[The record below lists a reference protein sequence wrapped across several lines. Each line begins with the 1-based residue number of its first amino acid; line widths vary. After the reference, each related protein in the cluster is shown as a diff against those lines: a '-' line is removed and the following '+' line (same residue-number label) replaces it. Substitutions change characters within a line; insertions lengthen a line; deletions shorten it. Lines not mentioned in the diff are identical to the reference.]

1 MKKLI
6 STIVFSFLLAL
17 GVQAIPA
24 HKGKVTITQ
33 PDGTTVTLRLHG
45 DEYLHFTTTDD
56 GYSVV
61 KSADGFYRYAR
72 LDGGKLVATDVV
84 AHDATAR
91 TAEELSLL
99 TATEKYLAPEMSTQ
113 MKQMKQQNRK
123 AGQRAL
129 AQHKA
134 AQYDYNNFRGLLILV
149 EFNDKEFSRDDY
161 AELLNDMVNKE
172 NYTGYTDLN
181 GRKQTYTGSVRDYFS
196 DNSFGKFKPEFDIV
210 GPVKLTNYSQYDPEG
225 TDNAWEILRA
235 AVTAADPLVNFKD
248 YDRDGD
254 GYVDLIY
261 FIVAG
266 NGANYGDND
275 SRLFWPHRSGF
286 YGYVRKDGVYLGD
299 YASSV
304 ELAGF
309 TDYPSTV
316 KIDGIGTICHEFS
329 HVLGLPDF
337 YDTDYEKNGQSN
349 DPGEWSVMAGGSYN
363 NDGRTPVGYSLF
375 ERYAVGFAEPT
386 TINAEGSYTLENI
399 DNVNTGYRINTSVA
413 KEFFFLENRQ
423 RTKWNAYLPGTGMLV
438 FRVDSTDA
446 QIWDDNKVNA
456 YPSHNYYELL
466 RAGGYKGDA
475 AASDPF
481 PGTGNV
487 KLLNNGTEPASLKP
501 WNDGGTQWGLKNIR
515 QSGGVIYFDIEDAYV
530 LKSISIDEA
539 ITIGVGMNRNL
550 TVTYDPS
557 YIEEEITWT
566 SSDASVATVDKDG
579 KLTGVKAGTCTITAT
594 AASGPTATCQVTVE
608 NELMVNSIAEFK
620 ALEEGSKAILNL
632 KDARVLYVYNTDVYI
647 RDNTGA
653 IVFSN
658 VGGTFRRWNHV
669 DGKIYGQLAFENRM
683 PKFKAIDELTTTDG
697 LTIAS
702 GTEFAPREVK
712 LEDLTE
718 ADYADY
724 VVVKTVELI
733 RDGGVFAVAG
743 DKRARLFSTFKIT
756 GLKVP
761 SDIAGKR
768 FDVTCIFGTNVLNS
782 EVIDECYLLKSPEEV
797 AWTPV
802 IESLTLTEKQEIVKG
817 TTVKLVATILP
828 EGAAGTLTWESDN
841 EEVATVDAE
850 GNVKGVSCGT
860 ATITVTAEGGISAK
874 CNVIVTAV
882 EALPAIG
889 GALELND
896 GDIVAVSLTE
906 ANVLYVHNENIYV
919 RDHANA
925 AVFNVPGLTAERTN
939 LLSGKVYLQLSHVNR
954 MPVFTPVEGWTAAT
968 DFIVSEGEEVEP
980 RRISID
986 GLTPNYYA
994 DYVCVTATP
1003 LEGTDDV
1010 YAVGTDARTRLFNY
1024 FGIEGIT
1031 LPENLDLF
1039 VFNVTG
1045 IFGTDVLGEDVID
1058 ELYLLESPE
1067 KTYDLNHDGKI
1078 STADIQVLINEM
1090 KKAQEDQDMK
1100 YDLNRDGK
1108 VSTADIQIIINEMK
1122 K

>member
-17 GVQAIPA
+17 GVQAVPA

-45 DEYLHFTTTDD
+45 DEYLHFTTTED

-61 KSADGFYRYAR
+61 KGADNFYRYAR
-72 LDGGKLVATDVV
+72 REDGKLVATDMV
-84 AHDATAR
+84 AHDMASR
-91 TAEELSLL
+91 SSAEKAFLNS
-99 TATEKYLAPEMSTQ
+99 TEKYQAPDMTEQ
-113 MKQMKQQNRK
+113 MQQMQTNNRSR
-123 AGQRAL
+123 QRKAL

-161 AELLNDMVNKE
+161 AELMNDMVNQE
-172 NYTGYTDLN
+172 NYTGYTDLQ
-181 GRKQTYTGSVRDYFS
+181 GRKQTYTGSVRDYFN
-196 DNSFGKFKPEFDIV
+196 DNSDGKFKPQFDV
-210 GPVKLTNYSQYDPEG
+210 YGPVKINYSQYDANG
-225 TDNAWEILRA
+225 TDNAWDLVRA
-235 AVTAADPLVNFKD
+235 AVNAVDDQVNFKN
-248 YDRDGD
+248 YDRDND
-254 GYVDLIY
+254 GYVDLVY
-261 FIVAG
+261 FIFAG
-266 NGANYGDND
+266 NGSNYSGND
-275 SRLFWPHRSGF
+275 SRLFWPHRSAF
-286 YGYVRKDGVYLGD
+286 YYFRKDGVNLGD

-304 ELAGF
+304 ELAGW
-309 TDYPSTV
+309 TDSPSTV

-337 YDTDYEKNGQSN
+337 YDTDYAQNGQSN
-349 DPGEWSVMAGGSYN
+349 DPGDWSVMAGGSYF

-375 ERYAVGFAEPT
+375 ERFAVGFANVT
-386 TINAEGSYTLENI
+386 TITGEGSYTLENI
-399 DNVNTGYRINTSVA
+399 DNSNTGFRLKTSVD
-413 KEFFFLENRQ
+413 KESFYLENRQ
-423 RTKWNAYLPGTGMLV
+423 RTKWNYYLPGTGMLV
-438 FRVDSTDA
+438 FRVDSTSTSV
-446 QIWDDNKVNA
+446 WDYNTVNA
-456 YPSHNYYELL
+456 NPSHNYYEML
-466 RAGGYKGDA
+466 RAGGWRNG
-475 AASDPF
+475 ASSYDPF
-481 PGTGNV
+481 PGSGNV
-487 KLLNNGTEPASLKP
+487 RTLNNGTSPANLLP
-501 WNDGGTQWGLKNIR
+501 WSDGGTQWGLKNIR
-515 QSGGVIYFDIEDAYV
+515 QAGGVVYFDIEDAYV
-530 LKSISIDEA
+530 LKSISIDE
-539 ITIGVGMNRNL
+539 TLTLGVGMSRNL
-550 TVTYDPS
+550 TVTYDPC

-566 SSDASVATVDKDG
+566 SSNKNIATVDAEG
-579 KLTGVKAGTCTITAT
+579 RVTGVKAGTCTITAT
-594 AASGPTATCQVTVE
+594 AKSGPTATCQVTVE

-620 ALEEGSKAILNL
+620 ALEEGTKAILNL
-632 KDARVLYVYNTDVYI
+632 KDARVLYVYKTDVYI

-683 PKFKAIDELTTTDG
+683 PKLKAVAELTTTDG

-797 AWTPV
+797 EWTPV

-817 TTVKLVATILP
+817 STVKLVATILP

-860 ATITVTAEGGISAK
+860 ATITVTAEGGVSAK

-882 EALPAIG
+882 ETQPAIG

-906 ANVLYVHNENIYV
+906 ANVLYVHGENIYV

-954 MPVFTPVEGWTAAT
+954 MPVFTPVEGWTAAS

-1045 IFGTDVLGEDVID
+1045 IFGTDILGEDVID

-1100 YDLNRDGK
+1100 YDLNMDGK

>member
-17 GVQAIPA
+17 GVQAVPA

-45 DEYLHFTTTDD
+45 DEYLHFTTTED

-61 KSADGFYRYAR
+61 KGADNFYRYAR
-72 LDGGKLVATDVV
+72 REDGKLVATDMV
-84 AHDATAR
+84 AHDMASR
-91 TAEELSLL
+91 SSAEKAFLNS
-99 TATEKYLAPEMSTQ
+99 TEKYQAPDMTEQ
-113 MKQMKQQNRK
+113 MQQMQTNNRSR
-123 AGQRAL
+123 QRKAL

-161 AELLNDMVNKE
+161 AELMNDMVNQE
-172 NYTGYTDLN
+172 NYTGYTDLQ
-181 GRKQTYTGSVRDYFS
+181 GRKQTYTGSVRDYFN
-196 DNSFGKFKPEFDIV
+196 DNSDGKFKPQFDV
-210 GPVKLTNYSQYDPEG
+210 YGPVKINYSQYDANG
-225 TDNAWEILRA
+225 TDNAWDLVRA
-235 AVTAADPLVNFKD
+235 AVNAVDDQVNFKN
-248 YDRDGD
+248 YDRDND
-254 GYVDLIY
+254 GYVDLVY
-261 FIVAG
+261 FIFAG
-266 NGANYGDND
+266 NGSNYSGND
-275 SRLFWPHRSGF
+275 SRLFWPHRSAF
-286 YGYVRKDGVYLGD
+286 YYFRKDGVNLGD

-304 ELAGF
+304 ELAGW
-309 TDYPSTV
+309 TDSPSTV

-337 YDTDYEKNGQSN
+337 YDTDYAQNGQSN
-349 DPGEWSVMAGGSYN
+349 DPGDWSVMAGGSYF

-375 ERYAVGFAEPT
+375 ERFAVGFANVT
-386 TINAEGSYTLENI
+386 TITGEGSYTLENI
-399 DNVNTGYRINTSVA
+399 DNSNTGFRLKTSVD
-413 KEFFFLENRQ
+413 KESFYLENRQ
-423 RTKWNAYLPGTGMLV
+423 RTKWNYYLPGTGMLV
-438 FRVDSTDA
+438 FRVDSTSTSV
-446 QIWDDNKVNA
+446 WDYNTVNA
-456 YPSHNYYELL
+456 NPSHNYYEML
-466 RAGGYKGDA
+466 RAGGWRNG
-475 AASDPF
+475 ASSYDPF
-481 PGTGNV
+481 PGSGNV
-487 KLLNNGTEPASLKP
+487 RTLNNGTSPANLLP
-501 WNDGGTQWGLKNIR
+501 WSDGGTQWGLSNIR

-530 LKSISIDEA
+530 LKSITIDEA

-579 KLTGVKAGTCTITAT
+579 KLTGVKAGTCTITAK
-594 AASGPTATCQVTVE
+594 AKSGPTATCQVTVE

-620 ALEEGSKAILNL
+620 ALEEGTKAILNL
-632 KDARVLYVYNTDVYI
+632 KDARVLYVYKTDVYI

-683 PKFKAIDELTTTDG
+683 PKLKAVAELTTTDG

-797 AWTPV
+797 EWTPV

-828 EGAAGTLTWESDN
+828 EGASGTLTWESDN

-860 ATITVTAEGGISAK
+860 ATITVTAEGGVSAK

-882 EALPAIG
+882 ETQPAIG

-906 ANVLYVHNENIYV
+906 ANVLYVHGENIYV

-954 MPVFTPVEGWTAAT
+954 MPVFTPVEGWTAAS

-1045 IFGTDVLGEDVID
+1045 IFGTDILDEDVID

-1067 KTYDLNHDGKI
+1067 KTYDLNRDGKI

>member
-17 GVQAIPA
+17 GVQAVPA

-45 DEYLHFTTTDD
+45 DEYLHFTTTED

-61 KSADGFYRYAR
+61 KGADNFYRYAR
-72 LDGGKLVATDVV
+72 REDGKLVATDMV
-84 AHDATAR
+84 AHDMASR
-91 TAEELSLL
+91 SSAEKAFLNS
-99 TATEKYLAPEMSTQ
+99 TEKYQAPDMTEQ
-113 MKQMKQQNRK
+113 MQQMQTNNRSR
-123 AGQRAL
+123 QRKAL

-161 AELLNDMVNKE
+161 AELMNDMVNQE
-172 NYTGYTDLN
+172 NYTGYTDLQ
-181 GRKQTYTGSVRDYFS
+181 GRKQTYTGSVRDYFN
-196 DNSFGKFKPEFDIV
+196 DNSDGKFKPQFDV
-210 GPVKLTNYSQYDPEG
+210 YGPVKINYSQYDANG
-225 TDNAWEILRA
+225 TDNAWDLVRA
-235 AVTAADPLVNFKD
+235 AVNAVDDQVNFKN
-248 YDRDGD
+248 YDRDND
-254 GYVDLIY
+254 GYVDLVY
-261 FIVAG
+261 FIFAG
-266 NGANYGDND
+266 NGSNYSGND
-275 SRLFWPHRSGF
+275 SRLFWPHRSAF
-286 YGYVRKDGVYLGD
+286 YYFRKDGVNLGD

-304 ELAGF
+304 ELAGW
-309 TDYPSTV
+309 TDSPSTV

-337 YDTDYEKNGQSN
+337 YDTDYAQNGQSN
-349 DPGEWSVMAGGSYN
+349 DPGDWSVMAGGSYF

-375 ERYAVGFAEPT
+375 ERFAVGFANVT
-386 TINAEGSYTLENI
+386 TITGEGSYTLENI
-399 DNVNTGYRINTSVA
+399 DNSNTGFRLKTSVD
-413 KEFFFLENRQ
+413 KESFYLENRQ
-423 RTKWNAYLPGTGMLV
+423 RTKWNYYLPGTGMLV
-438 FRVDSTDA
+438 FRVDSTSTSV
-446 QIWDDNKVNA
+446 WDYNTVNA
-456 YPSHNYYELL
+456 NPSHNYYEML
-466 RAGGYKGDA
+466 RAGGWRNG
-475 AASDPF
+475 ASSYDPF
-481 PGTGNV
+481 PGSGNV
-487 KLLNNGTEPASLKP
+487 RTLNNGTSPANLLP
-501 WNDGGTQWGLKNIR
+501 WSDGGTQWGLKNIR
-515 QSGGVIYFDIEDAYV
+515 QAGGVVYFDIEDAYV
-530 LKSISIDEA
+530 LKSITIDEA

-594 AASGPTATCQVTVE
+594 AKSGPTATCQVTVE

-620 ALEEGSKAILNL
+620 ALEEGTKAILNL
-632 KDARVLYVYNTDVYI
+632 KDARVLYVYKTDVYI

-683 PKFKAIDELTTTDG
+683 PKLKAVAELTTTDG

-797 AWTPV
+797 EWTPV

-828 EGAAGTLTWESDN
+828 EGASGTLTWESDN

-860 ATITVTAEGGISAK
+860 ATITVTAEGGVSAK

-882 EALPAIG
+882 ETQPAIG

-906 ANVLYVHNENIYV
+906 ANVLYVHGENIYV

-1010 YAVGTDARTRLFNY
+1010 YAVGSEARTRLFNY

-1031 LPENLDLF
+1031 MPENLDLF

-1100 YDLNRDGK
+1100 YDLNMDGK